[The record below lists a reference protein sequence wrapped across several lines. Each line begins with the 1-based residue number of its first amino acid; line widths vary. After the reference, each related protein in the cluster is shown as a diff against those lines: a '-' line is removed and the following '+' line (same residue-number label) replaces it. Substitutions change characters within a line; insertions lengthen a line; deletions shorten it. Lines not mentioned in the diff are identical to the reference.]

1 MSDFEKMILRKLS
14 SDDIPYAMEVSTEAG
29 WNQTSE
35 DWRTLI
41 ELSPEGCFGVEVE
54 GVLAST
60 ATLLCYGR
68 RLAWVGMVLTRV
80 RFRGR
85 GYARRLLTETLKL
98 ADQKGIETVKLD
110 ATDQG
115 QPLYE
120 KLGFRCE
127 QPIERWMRSSSSH
140 APSSPVSELSA
151 PRDWYQADQRAFG
164 ADRTQLLEKLA
175 LRTPPISAVQSSYL
189 LTRPG
194 RTIRYL
200 GPCVAER
207 AEDARLLVTHA
218 LQRSGPIEW
227 FWDLFPRNKN
237 AVAIAR
243 ELSFAPK
250 RHLMRMARGKDLPT
264 REEKIYAISGFE
276 LG

>member
-1 MSDFEKMILRKLS
+1 MSQSEKIILRKLS
-14 SDDIPYAMEVSTEAG
+14 ADDIPSAMELSTEAG
-29 WNQTSE
+29 WNQTPD

-41 ELSPEGCFGVEVE
+41 ELSPDGCVGIEVE
-54 GVLAST
+54 GGLAST
-60 ATLLCYGR
+60 ATLLCYGK

-98 ADQKGIETVKLD
+98 ADQMAIETVKLD

-127 QPIERWMRSSSSH
+127 QPIERWLRPSSSDT
-140 APSSPVSELSA
+140 PRLPVSELSA
-151 PRDWYQADQRAFG
+151 PRDWHQADQAAFG
-164 ADRTQLLEKLA
+164 ADRTQLLRKLA
-175 LRTPPISAVQSSYL
+175 QRTPPTCVGRSFL

-194 RTIRYL
+194 RTIQYL

-207 AEDARLLVTHA
+207 AEDARLLVAHA
-218 LQRSGPIEW
+218 LQGYTPGEW

-237 AVAIAR
+237 AVAIAQDF
-243 ELSFAPK
+243 SFAPK
-250 RHLMRMARGKDLPT
+250 RPLMRMSRGKDLPMWD
-264 REEKIYAISGFE
+264 EKIYAISGFE

>member
-1 MSDFEKMILRKLS
+1 MSDSEKMILRKLS
-14 SDDIPYAMEVSTEAG
+14 TDDIASAMELSTEAG
-29 WNQTSE
+29 WNQTPD

-41 ELSPEGCFGVEVE
+41 ELSPEGCFGIEVE
-54 GVLAST
+54 GELAST
-60 ATLLCYGR
+60 ATLLCYGI

-85 GYARRLLTETLKL
+85 GYARRLLTETLEL
-98 ADQKGIETVKLD
+98 ADQMGIATVKLD

-127 QPIERWMRSSSSH
+127 QPIERWLRPASSD
-140 APSSPVSELSA
+140 APDLPVPQLFA
-151 PRDWYQADQRAFG
+151 PRDWHETDQSAFG
-164 ADRTQLLEKLA
+164 ADRAQLLMKLA
-175 LRTPPISAVQSSYL
+175 QRTTPIGVGHSYL

-200 GPCVAER
+200 GPCVADR
-207 AEDARLLVTHA
+207 ADDARLLVAHA
-218 LQRSGPIEW
+218 LPGYAPGEW

-237 AVAIAR
+237 AVAIAQDF
-243 ELSFAPK
+243 SFAPR
-250 RHLMRMARGKDLPT
+250 RHLMRMTRGKDLPT
-264 REEKIYAISGFE
+264 RDEKIYAISGFE

>member
-14 SDDIPYAMEVSTEAG
+14 AGDIPAAMELSTEVG

-41 ELSPEGCFGVEVE
+41 ELSPEGCFGIEVE

-85 GYARRLLTETLKL
+85 GYARRLLAEALKL

-140 APSSPVSELSA
+140 LPSSPVSELSA
-151 PRDWYQADQRAFG
+151 PRDWRDADQGAFG
-164 ADRTQLLEKLA
+164 ADRTQLLRNLA
-175 LRTPPISAVQSSYL
+175 QRTPPICVGRSYL

-207 AEDARLLVTHA
+207 AEDARLLVAHA
-218 LQRSGPIEW
+218 LQNSAPVEW
-227 FWDLFPRNKN
+227 FWDLFPGNRN

-243 ELSFAPK
+243 DFSFAPK
-250 RHLMRMARGKDLPT
+250 RYLRRMVRGKDLLT
-264 REEKIYAISGFE
+264 RDEKIYAISGFE